1 MNVKQKLKQKKNMH
15 FKSVTSFYCL
25 FLINTN
31 RYVTLMPLKALE
43 ACESHLYKAAC
54 VF

>member
-1 MNVKQKLKQKKNMH
+1 MLL
-15 FKSVTSFYCL
+15 KSVTSFYCL